1 MLARQRSTR
10 GRAATV
16 VQSAPVFAALGDQ
29 TRLRLVTRLGS
40 DGPLS
45 IARLTDGTDVTR
57 QAVAKHLRVL
67 ANAGLAKS
75 VRQGREQLW
84 RLEPGPL
91 DEAHRSLE
99 LIAQRW
105 DEALLR
111 LKARV
116 EARPRNTGVSP
127 AD

>member
-1 MLARQRSTR
+1 
-10 GRAATV
+10 
-16 VQSAPVFAALGDQ
+16 
-29 TRLRLVTRLGS
+29 
-40 DGPLS
+40 
-45 IARLTDGTDVTR
+45 
-57 QAVAKHLRVL
+57 VL